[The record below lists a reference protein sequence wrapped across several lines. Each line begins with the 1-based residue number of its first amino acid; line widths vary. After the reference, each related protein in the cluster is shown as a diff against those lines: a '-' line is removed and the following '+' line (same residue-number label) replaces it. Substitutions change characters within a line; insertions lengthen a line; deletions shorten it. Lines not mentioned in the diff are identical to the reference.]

1 MSVLF
6 LLAGFAVTAGHLWM
20 AWEAW
25 EQEGLLWG
33 LLVLFI
39 PLAGLFFWWRT
50 DFDSRIRK
58 AGILYLAGYG
68 AQILLTLLGG

>member
-1 MSVLF
+1 MF
-6 LLAGFAVTAGHLWM
+6 LLSLAAGLVMTAGHLWM

-33 LLVLFI
+33 LLVLLI

-58 AGILYLAGYG
+58 AGILYLVGYG
-68 AQILLTLLGG
+68 LNLVLAVVG